1 MVEHVDALP
10 RSEDVDILSDDFP
23 SHAKPL
29 NSSRIFCWTC

>member
-23 SHAKPL
+23 AKPL
-29 NSSRIFCWTC
+29 NSCRIFCWTC